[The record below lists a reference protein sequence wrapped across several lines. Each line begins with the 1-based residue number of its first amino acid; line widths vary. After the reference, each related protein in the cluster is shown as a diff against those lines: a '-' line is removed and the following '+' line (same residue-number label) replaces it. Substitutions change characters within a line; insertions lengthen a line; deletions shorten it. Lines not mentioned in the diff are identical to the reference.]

1 MWSGQAV
8 ALARELPAAEL
19 TRKLA
24 EDALRRIKQ
33 MAA

>member
-8 ALARELPAAEL
+8 SLAAELPAAEL

-24 EDALRRIKQ
+24 ADALQRLKQ
-33 MAA
+33 MA